1 MAENENETG
10 AAAPEV
16 NAEDAPQVAMLAQY
30 VRDLSFENPNAPA
43 SLQNESDTKPAI
55 DVNVNVGGRK
65 AGDDVYEVELKL
77 TVSSKKD
84 DQVSFVVELSYAS
97 LFGIRNVP
105 EEAIGQIMLIQAPTL
120 MFPFARRIIADA
132 VRDGGFPPLML
143 DPISFEALYR
153 QQAEQAAAEGGAA
166 ADGADVSESITV
178 N

>member
-1 MAENENETG
+1 MAENKTG
-10 AAAPEV
+10 AAAPEA
-16 NAEDAPQVAMLAQY
+16 NAETTPQVAMLAQY

-43 SLQNESDTKPAI
+43 SLQNDSEKAPEV

-77 TVSSKKD
+77 TVSSKRG

-97 LFGIRNVP
+97 LFGIRNVS

-132 VRDGGFPPLML
+132 VRDGGFPPLIL

-153 QQAEQAAAEGGAA
+153 QQAEKAAAAGS
-166 ADGADVSESITV
+166 DVAESITV

>member
-1 MAENENETG
+1 MAENEKDTG
-10 AAAPEV
+10 AAAADV

-43 SLQNESDTKPAI
+43 SLQNESDVKPAI

-65 AGDDVYEVELKL
+65 AGDDVYEIELKL
-77 TVSSKKD
+77 TVSSKKE

-153 QQAEQAAAEGGAA
+153 QQAEQAAAEGGA
-166 ADGADVSESITV
+166 DGEDVSESITV

>member
-1 MAENENETG
+1 MAKEKKETG
-10 AAAPEV
+10 AEAPEV
-16 NAEDAPQVAMLAQY
+16 NAETAPQVAMLAQY

-43 SLQNESDTKPAI
+43 SLQNDSEVTPAI

-77 TVSSKKD
+77 TVSSKKG

-105 EEAIGQIMLIQAPTL
+105 EDAIGQIMLIQAPTL
-120 MFPFARRIIADA
+120 MFPFARRVIADA

-153 QQAEQAAAEGGAA
+153 QQAEQAGAEGAA
-166 ADGADVSESITV
+166 ATDGADVSESITV

>member
-1 MAENENETG
+1 MAENETG
-10 AAAPEV
+10 AETPEAT
-16 NAEDAPQVAMLAQY
+16 AENSPQVAMLAQY

-43 SLQNESDTKPAI
+43 SLQNASEEKPAI

-77 TVSSKKD
+77 TVSSKIG
-84 DQVSFVVELSYAS
+84 DQVSFVAELSYAS

-105 EEAIGQIMLIQAPTL
+105 EDAVGQIMLIQAPTL

-153 QQAEQAAAEGGAA
+153 QQAEQAAAEGGAPV
-166 ADGADVSESITV
+166 GDVSESITV